1 MKEKQNKINRRN
13 FLKTV
18 GAAGVSSVFA
28 SGCADTNDPCDVEPN
43 EAPATSDV
51 RLPQVPR
58 RRLGKTGVEVPIL
71 TLGTM
76 FDLMENQIVLRKCI
90 DWGATYWDTA
100 YGYSG
105 GNSELGIGRF
115 LKRTP
120 ELREKLFIVS
130 KASGARSIDDIEQR
144 LQESLERMNTKY
156 IDLYYG
162 IHVLNDPKR
171 LDDDLRKWAES
182 AKKRKLIKH
191 FGFST
196 HKDMAPCLAAASK
209 LDWIDAVLTTYNFRV
224 MNEPE
229 LQDAVEACHQAD
241 IGLTAMKTQGK
252 ASEADQAKKLTEH
265 FLQKGFTEGQAK
277 IKLVLEDKR
286 FASAAVRMENVALLT
301 TNVAAVL
308 DKTELTRADKNVF
321 TEYARETC
329 AGYCAGCANIC
340 ENALPDV
347 PCISEVMRYLMYYN
361 SYGDRTTAKNL
372 FAQLPADVRSRLLAT
387 DFSPA
392 ERLCPQRIPIGKF
405 VAEAVTKL
413 A

>member
-1 MKEKQNKINRRN
+1 M
-13 FLKTV
+13 
-18 GAAGVSSVFA
+18 
-28 SGCADTNDPCDVEPN
+28 
-43 EAPATSDV
+43 
-51 RLPQVPR
+51 PQVPK
-58 RRLGKTGVEVPIL
+58 RRLGKTGVEVPVL
-71 TLGTM
+71 ALGTM

-100 YGYSG
+100 HGYSG

-115 LKRTP
+115 LKRSP

-130 KASGARSIDDIEQR
+130 KASGAKSIDDIEER
-144 LQESLERMNTKY
+144 LRKSLERMNTSY

-162 IHVLNDPKR
+162 IHVLRNPEQ
-171 LDDDLRKWAES
+171 LNDDLRKWAES
-182 AKKRKLIKH
+182 ARKRKLIKH

-196 HKDMAPCLAAASK
+196 HRNMAKCLAAAAK
-209 LDWIDAVLTTYNFRV
+209 LDWIDAVLTVYNFRV

-241 IGLTAMKTQGK
+241 IGLTAMKAMGK
-252 ASEADQAKKLTEH
+252 ASEADQAKELTEH

-286 FASAAVRMENVALLT
+286 FASVAVRMENVALLT

-308 DKTELTRADKNVF
+308 DKTELTKADKKIF
-321 TEYARETC
+321 TEYAGETC
-329 AGYCAGCANIC
+329 TGYCAGCANIC

-347 PCISEVMRYLMYYN
+347 PYISEVMRYLMYYN
-361 SYGDRTTAKNL
+361 SYGDRAAAREL
-372 FAQLPADVRSRLLAT
+372 FAQLPADVRARLLTT

-392 ERLCPQRIPIGKF
+392 ECVCPQRIPIAKF
-405 VAEAVTKL
+405 IAEAVTKL